1 MFNIFGKKK
10 KKSSVADVNKTIFI
24 KETVRRDAPVED
36 ITAAGAAEEA
46 DALSTILHEEDKE
59 LLDVAEANSN
69 EDKDIT
75 DDSENILSDGIE
87 SSETDINISDDIEI
101 NKKGDIKKNKKN
113 KKSNKN
119 GNFFKRFFGLEI
131 LDRYILRKFLGTYFL
146 ATLLFLAVIAMFD
159 ITEKLDA
166 FLTAPLK
173 ETLFD
178 YFASFLP
185 YFANQLSPLFVFIS
199 VIFFTTKLADNSEII
214 AMLSSGISFRRLLRP
229 YMIGAAVI
237 ALLTFALSNYL
248 IPPTNVKRIEY
259 TNKYVKNK
267 EVKSGVDIQMIVKP
281 GVVAYIGRFDGPSKT
296 GYRFSLDKFE
306 GKQLVSRMTAQRI
319 VYDTTTNYK
328 WTASEYMIRTFSG
341 TKEKIVNGASLDTI
355 IPIEPKDILISV
367 NDQETLTTPQL
378 TTYIEKQR
386 NRGVA
391 NITAFEIER
400 ERRYAAT
407 AAAFI
412 LTLIGMSLSSKKV
425 KGGMGINI
433 GIGLAL
439 SFSYILFSTV
449 TSSFAISGLTSP
461 FIAMEIPN
469 AVYLLIAIILYKRAS
484 RR

>member
-10 KKSSVADVNKTIFI
+10 KKTSVADDKTILL
-24 KETVRRDAPVED
+24 KETVRTDAPEEEL
-36 ITAAGAAEEA
+36 TASEAKAEAGE
-46 DALSTILHEEDKE
+46 LSSILHD
-59 LLDVAEANSN
+59 
-69 EDKDIT
+69 EDKDLLDTAEENAIENMHLT
-75 DDSENILSDGIE
+75 GDEGNPASEQIE
-87 SSETDINISDDIEI
+87 SSETDINIGDDIEL
-101 NKKGDIKKNKKN
+101 NKKGDIKNNKKGN
-113 KKSNKN
+113 KK
-119 GNFFKRFFGLEI
+119 GNFFKRIFGLKI
-131 LDRYILRKFLGTYFL
+131 IDRYILRKFLGTYFL

-214 AMLSSGISFRRLLRP
+214 AMLSSGISFKRLLRP
-229 YMIGAAVI
+229 YMIGATVI
-237 ALLTFALSNYL
+237 AILTFALSNYL

-267 EVKSGVDIQMIVKP
+267 EVKSGTDIQMMVKP
-281 GVVAYIGRFDGPSKT
+281 GVVAYIGRFDGPTKT

-341 TKEKIVNGASLDTI
+341 TKEKIVNGTSLDTI

-378 TTYIEKQR
+378 NTYIEKQR

-469 AVYLLIAIILYKRAS
+469 VVYLLIAIILYKRAS